1 MHLICSK
8 PKIRPDGPNGK
19 EVEVPAWKI
28 GDPNYIQI
36 DKNGEVRMQK
46 DFTQTY
52 HYALHEAFG
61 NGTTSTSAPITTP
74 STEATTTTQNG
85 KQELSSSRYLAM
97 LLFTALVYLR

>member
-1 MHLICSK
+1 
-8 PKIRPDGPNGK
+8 
-19 EVEVPAWKI
+19 
-28 GDPNYIQI
+28 
-36 DKNGEVRMQK
+36 MQK

-61 NGTTSTSAPITTP
+61 NGTTSTSAPITTTP

-97 LLFTALVYLR
+97 LLFTAVAYLR